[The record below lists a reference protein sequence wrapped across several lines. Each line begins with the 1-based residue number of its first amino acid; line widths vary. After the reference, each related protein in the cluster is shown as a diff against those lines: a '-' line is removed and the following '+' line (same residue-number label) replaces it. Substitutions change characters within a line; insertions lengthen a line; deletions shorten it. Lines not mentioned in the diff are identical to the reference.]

1 MKHAGATTAG
11 VYLGL
16 VVDASGLWYL
26 TVSVT
31 DDGRGGARPQ
41 QGHGIEGLI
50 GRMRPSTAT
59 WSSRAPRAARPR
71 PPPGS
76 PSGP

>member
-1 MKHAGATTAG
+1 MRLPEGLELASEIQRNVYFTVSELLTNTMKHSGASTAG

-31 DDGRGGARPQ
+31 DDGRGGARPS
-41 QGHGIEGLI
+41 QGHGIEG
-50 GRMRPSTAT
+50 
-59 WSSRAPRAARPR
+59 
-71 PPPGS
+71 
-76 PSGP
+76 